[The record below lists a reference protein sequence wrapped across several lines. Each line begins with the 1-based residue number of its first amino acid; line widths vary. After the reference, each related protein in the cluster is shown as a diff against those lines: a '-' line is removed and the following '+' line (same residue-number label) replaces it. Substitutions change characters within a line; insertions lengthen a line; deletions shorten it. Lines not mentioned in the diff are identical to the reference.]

1 MIVKSPKF
9 LKFPKPVYM
18 IVKNFRRLRRPVFQ
32 YYNILNDG
40 KVVGKCFRELWPAAG
55 AIFVNFDTNY
65 REFLCKIHHFRA
77 KIVHFFACGAPF
89 LPVYML
95 VKIPKFLKI
104 LEPVYEGGSWDKF
117 LRGGSGFPPCTQ
129 LGIRPRGP
137 I

>member
-32 YYNILNDG
+32 YYSILNDG

-95 VKIPKFLKI
+95 VKIPKFSKI
-104 LEPVYEGGSWDKF
+104 LEPVYMTVSIYDSKSLYRVGV
-117 LRGGSGFPPCTQ
+117 
-129 LGIRPRGP
+129 
-137 I
+137 